1 MNFDQLKNEWSNEEA
16 KSPVVSEKTLKIK
29 EANTPI
35 DKIRKKMKSEFF
47 VQIFALIA
55 IAFMPRLFHLST
67 ETKLIFVAFYA
78 LAVGFTAYYFLKFY
92 VFYKN
97 AYNLAIDT
105 RKNLL
110 WFYYE
115 MKLNIELY
123 KALTYMLG
131 LISLAGF
138 MACILF
144 YKGDAI
150 SLDQKNLT
158 FMIVLISFSSIFII
172 GLATEV
178 WAKHYYGKDLK
189 SIKSVIDQLD
199 DE

>member
-16 KSPVVSEKTLKIK
+16 KRPIVSENALKIK
-29 EANTPI
+29 EAHTPI
-35 DKIRKKMKSEFF
+35 DRIRKKMKSEFF
-47 VQIFALIA
+47 IQVIALIA
-55 IAFMPRLFHLST
+55 VAFMPRLFDLST

-78 LAVGFTAYYFLKFY
+78 LATGFTAYYFLKFY
-92 VFYKN
+92 TFYKN
-97 AYNLAIDT
+97 TYNLAIDT

-131 LISLAGF
+131 LIGLAGF
-138 MACILF
+138 IACLFF
-144 YKGDAI
+144 YKGEFI
-150 SLDQKNLT
+150 NTNTKNLT
-158 FMIVLISFSSIFII
+158 FLIVLVSFSSIFIV
-172 GLATEV
+172 GLATEF
-178 WAKHYYGKDLK
+178 WARHYYGKELK
-189 SIKSVIDQLD
+189 NIKLVIDQLD